1 MQGYATS
8 GCTKHSWPTSFLR
21 SEPKTCRKALL
32 VGWGF
37 LRYTTVVAPPPGGEG
52 RKTLLGDKAEVRDKI
67 SRDILALALISC
79 YYWNRMTLFIQY
91 WLNVVSGT
99 KQQSELAVKFVY
111 DAELRC
117 VLWRVQS
124 SMRNRSYHVN
134 VQWHHF
140 INIFRQYRVHWNSNF
155 CTWCFPGERTRKML

>member
-1 MQGYATS
+1 MYKAFLTDIVSKIWAKNVQKS
-8 GCTKHSWPTSFLR
+8 PTCGERVSTIYNC
-21 SEPKTCRKALL
+21 SSPS
-32 VGWGF
+32 
-37 LRYTTVVAPPPGGEG
+37 PGREG

-117 VLWRVQS
+117 VLWRVQA

-155 CTWCFPGERTRKML
+155 CTWCFPEERTRKML